1 MRKILA
7 IAAALAL
14 LSTPALS
21 QQAEEAAT
29 TPAPIGVTGETLA
42 AATLPPLLVTP
53 ITLDRSDR
61 MTLPVTIAGQGP
73 FNFVVDTG
81 AERTVLSRE
90 LAAQLGL
97 QGAGQARVV
106 GLAEAVMA
114 DLYHLDNIAVRDVTL
129 ASGTVPT
136 FDQYDIGGPGLIGID
151 SLENHKVVID
161 FVAGRMDIRPS
172 ERARGRAREADFDRD
187 AIVVVARRRAGRMI
201 LSNATIGGQR
211 IDIIID
217 TGAQSSVGNLAL
229 RRLVLREQHQGRGG
243 LQRGELRS
251 VTGAMLSVDLGVIER
266 ITLNGLDFTNLP
278 VSYADSPAFAALDLE
293 QRPAL
298 FLGMDML
305 RLFDRIAVD
314 FTNRRVTFD
323 MPDGARLNGA
333 SRYASGYFA
342 IAGGN

>member
-7 IAAALAL
+7 IAATFALFSA
-14 LSTPALS
+14 PASS
-21 QQAEEAAT
+21 QQAATEAP
-29 TPAPIGVTGETLA
+29 TPTGSTGETLA
-42 AATLPPLLVTP
+42 VATLPPLLITP

-136 FDQYDIGGPGLIGID
+136 FDQFDIGGPGLIGID

-172 ERARGRAREADFDRD
+172 ERARGRSREADFDRD

-217 TGAQSSVGNLAL
+217 TGAQSSIGNLAL
-229 RRLVLREQHQGRGG
+229 QRLVLRSQRQVRTG
-243 LQRGELRS
+243 LVPGELRS
-251 VTGAMLSVDLGVIER
+251 VTGAALTVERGIIEHIAVNGVE
-266 ITLNGLDFTNLP
+266 FVNLP
-278 VSYADSPAFAALDLE
+278 IAYADSPAFAALDLE

-323 MPDGARLNGA
+323 MPDGARLIGA
-333 SRYASGYFA
+333 SRYAANPSA
-342 IAGGN
+342 PSGGN